1 MSTFRPTHEMHKRRA
16 SRNIGLGLVL
26 AAFVV
31 LAFSVTIVKMSQKQS
46 DDPRALNFDPTAPS
60 AEASQ

>member
-1 MSTFRPTHEMHKRRA
+1 MHKRRA